1 MTHISKTVRTVIKE
15 SLCLNELPVDGD
27 TLDQLGADSL
37 DAVDIAMGLEEAFDI
52 DIDQESMVNAESIGD
67 IVHIVADTLAY
78 SSNS

>member
-15 SLCLNELPVDGD
+15 SLCLNELPVDND

-52 DIDQESMVNAESIGD
+52 DIDQDSMINAETIGD
-67 IVHIVADTLAY
+67 IIQVVTSTLGHY
-78 SSNS
+78 SNS